1 MLCRLRVVE
10 QVIEGDELAFEAP
23 ARLAAKQYDDAL
35 RSLEA
40 AKTCYET
47 AAAED
52 DYHARLVSS
61 AAAAAAAAA
70 AGDGDGGGGDG
81 SNRPVGLH
89 MRADGPLSALLRGEE
104 DDGPQTAQQLLLDAA
119 A

>member
-10 QVIEGDELAFEAP
+10 QVNEGDELAFEAP

-61 AAAAAAAAA
+61 AAAAAAAGD
-70 AGDGDGGGGDG
+70 GDGDGGGGDG